1 MSVAISALL
10 QVMFIILLGYLI
22 RRLMRFSDSFW
33 DELAKLTYFLLTPA
47 LLIYSLSNKPLD
59 DLPWFSI
66 ASVLVVV
73 LLTCSVLLIVWQRY
87 VRSVDPAS
95 FTSIFQGGVRF
106 NSFVALAI
114 VYNLFG
120 ESGIVA
126 AAISMS
132 VIIITVN
139 VLCLLVFS
147 FYGQEVKSWK
157 SIFISL
163 SRNPLILGCV
173 IGLTINL
180 SPLSL
185 PDEINVTLGLL
196 GKCALPLALLAIGA
210 ALKTDRN
217 ESFKEMVIVASV
229 MQLLIKPA
237 MTFVFALSLGLE
249 GMILAIITIM
259 MAVPTAPSAYILAKQ
274 LGGNSTAMASIIA
287 NQTFLAIFTL
297 PVTFYI
303 LSTYG

>member
-10 QVMFIILLGYLI
+10 QVMFVVLLGYLI
-22 RRLMRFSDSFW
+22 RRLMRFSDTFW

-47 LLIYSLSNKPLD
+47 LLIHSLSSKPLD
-59 DLPWFSI
+59 DLPWVSI
-66 ASVLVVV
+66 TSTLIGV
-73 LLTCSVLLIVWQRY
+73 LLVCSGLLLVWQRY
-87 VRSVDPAS
+87 IRPVDPAS

-120 ESGIVA
+120 DSGIVA
-126 AAISMS
+126 AAIAMS

-147 FYGQEVKSWK
+147 FCSQEVKNWK
-157 SIFISL
+157 SVFVSL

-180 SPLSL
+180 SPLYL
-185 PDEINVTLGLL
+185 PDEVNSTLGLL

-210 ALKTDRN
+210 ALKSDSN
-217 ESFKEMVIVASV
+217 ESFKHMVATASV

-237 MTFVFALSLGLE
+237 LTFVVARALGLE
-249 GMILAIITIM
+249 GMMLAIVTIM

-274 LGGNSTAMASIIA
+274 LGGNCTAMASIIA

-297 PVTFYI
+297 PLTLYV
-303 LSTYG
+303 LSVYG